1 MSEPAVNVSRVG
13 SVRVVS
19 LVGEHDVA
27 MAAELRSA
35 LIDPEGDEVG
45 IVVDLAGAQFI
56 DSAVVSVLAE
66 SYRAARAAG
75 KGFVCAL
82 PEETGIAVRRLFGVA
97 RLDTLFAVRPSLQ
110 EAIDAA
116 AEGLTGPPA

>member
-1 MSEPAVNVSRVG
+1 MPEPVVNVSLVG
-13 SVRVVS
+13 HVRVVS

-27 MAAELRSA
+27 MAGELRDA

-45 IVVDLAGAQFI
+45 IVIDLAGAQFV

-66 SYRAARAAG
+66 AYRAARAAG

-82 PEETGIAVRRLFGVA
+82 PEDTGIAVRRLFAVA
-97 RLDTLFAVRPSLQ
+97 KLDTLFAVQPSLQ

-116 AEGLTGPPA
+116 AQGLTGPEA

>member
-1 MSEPAVNVSRVG
+1 MSEPAVSVSRVG
-13 SVRVVS
+13 NVRVVS

-27 MAAELRSA
+27 TAGALRSA

-45 IVVDLAGAQFI
+45 IVVDLAEAQFV

-66 SYRAARAAG
+66 GYRAARAAG

-116 AEGLTGPPA
+116 GEGLTGPPA